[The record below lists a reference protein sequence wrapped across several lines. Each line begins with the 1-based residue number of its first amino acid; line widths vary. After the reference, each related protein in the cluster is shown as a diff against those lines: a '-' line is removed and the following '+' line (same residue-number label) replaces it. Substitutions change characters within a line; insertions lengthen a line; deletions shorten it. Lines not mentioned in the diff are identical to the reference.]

1 MEKDLRTANGPIRH
15 LEFLRNFNKRH
26 LPTTCLDC
34 FVFPYSKNNV
44 FKISPNTIPEL
55 MQVITN
61 NCNLIDVPT
70 LRRSFENM
78 KRSTTLWGSLLNKHA
93 GVLNLLVSLL
103 YVRKFFYNRQVTH
116 NLLLYENQDF
126 NVLKIINL
134 TFKTDI

>member
-1 MEKDLRTANGPIRH
+1 MFTNRPG
-15 LEFLRNFNKRH
+15 
-26 LPTTCLDC
+26 
-34 FVFPYSKNNV
+34 
-44 FKISPNTIPEL
+44 TIPEL
-55 MQVITN
+55 MQVITDY
-61 NCNLIDVPT
+61 NLIDVPT

-78 KRSTTLWGSLLNKHA
+78 KRSATLWGSLLNKHA

-103 YVRKFFYNRQVTH
+103 YVKKFFYNRQVTH